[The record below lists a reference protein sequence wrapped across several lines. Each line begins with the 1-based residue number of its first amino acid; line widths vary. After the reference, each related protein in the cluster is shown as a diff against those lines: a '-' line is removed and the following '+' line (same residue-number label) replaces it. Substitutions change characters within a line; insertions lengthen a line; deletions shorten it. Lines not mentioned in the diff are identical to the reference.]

1 MYQAVIS
8 MRKSSQAPEIVE
20 LSGITDRSTGYEYG
34 AAVGEAIR
42 DYMERKISA
51 EAAIRNDDGAV
62 IHRLLIVPKGGS
74 VMVTENGAG
83 AMVLSHKFAHSLEKL
98 PEKYLVMVNPE
109 QNNNKFYRMV
119 DLGRGEWG
127 AFYGRI
133 GEKQGESCY
142 SSHIS
147 KPHVYPDYMYAIKLQ
162 EKLQKGYR
170 DVSDLHGRADG
181 AWKDV
186 AGFAEIKDSQV
197 AELIRRLMEFAD
209 MTIRENYTVDSMDVT
224 IPMIEEAKKCMVRL
238 KEAAAEA
245 PVDSYDGVSC
255 FNSRLVELM
264 HVIPRRIDG
273 AGDNGVRRMM
283 AGTASDFTRIILRE
297 EELLDVMEGQVAIH
311 ENHLEKKGKE
321 KSLLDAMGIEVY
333 AARPDQVEQVE
344 KHLNDS
350 LKPRLK
356 AVYRVINRR
365 TQERFDTYLKEH
377 GGKRGVKVKQ
387 FWHGSRNENWIS
399 ILQKGLVLNPNAVI
413 TGKMFGQGV
422 YFAPSA
428 MKSWGYTSGNGAHW
442 TKGTSHTAFMA
453 LYATA
458 YGKPYEVFSHG
469 GGWSGYDY
477 SRLQSEH
484 PGCSCVHAK
493 ADKGMLWNDEVIF
506 YREDQMTIN
515 YICEFAA

>member
-8 MRKSSQAPEIVE
+8 IRKSSQAPEIVE
-20 LSGITDRSTGYEYG
+20 LSGITDNSTGYEYG
-34 AAVGEAIR
+34 AAVAKAIS
-42 DYMERKISA
+42 DYMERKISVEA
-51 EAAIRNDDGAV
+51 EIKNDYGLT
-62 IHRLLIVPKGGS
+62 IHRLLVVPKGGS

-83 AMVLSHKFAHSLEKL
+83 AMALSHKFTQGSEKL
-98 PEKYLVMVNPE
+98 PGKYLVMVNPK

-142 SSHIS
+142 SGHVS
-147 KPHVYPDYMYAIKLQ
+147 KPHIYPDYMYAIKLQ

-170 DVSDLHGRADG
+170 DVSDLHGKGDG
-181 AWKDV
+181 ARKDTS
-186 AGFAEIKDSQV
+186 GFAEIKDSQV
-197 AELIRRLMEFAD
+197 AKLVRRLMEFAD
-209 MTIRENYTVDSMDVT
+209 MAIRENYTVDSMDVT
-224 IPMIEEAKKCMVRL
+224 SKMVEEAQKCITAL
-238 KEAAAEA
+238 KELAKA
-245 PVDSYDGVSC
+245 PLSSHDEVNS
-255 FNSRLVELM
+255 FNDLLVELM

-273 AGDNGVRRMM
+273 AGKNGVERMM
-283 AGTASDFTRIILRE
+283 AETVSDFEKIILRE

-311 ENHLEKKGKE
+311 ENHLERKGRE
-321 KSLLDAMGIEVY
+321 KTILDAMGIEVY
-333 AARPDQVEQVE
+333 QARPEQVEQVQR
-344 KHLNDS
+344 HLNDS

-356 AVYRVINRR
+356 NVYRVINRR

-377 GGKRGVKVKQ
+377 GGKHKVKVKQ

-458 YGKPYEVFSHG
+458 YGKPYEVFSHD

-477 SRLQSEH
+477 RRLKAEH
-484 PGCSCVHAK
+484 PECSCVHAK
-493 ADKGMLWNDEVIF
+493 ADKGMIRNDEVIF